1 MESALQSRQMQGNAN
16 NAHTGQVITN
26 LLQVLETDTTCDLGV
41 IIASDLSFLSKLN
54 FLNVPITG
62 SPKKILLLFI
72 FGAKYKS
79 FFTYKF
85 KVEVTLQ

>member
-41 IIASDLSFLSKLN
+41 VIASDLSGSKDVLTCGSKKVN
-54 FLNVPITG
+54 FDVNKPR
-62 SPKKILLLFI
+62 KI
-72 FGAKYKS
+72 GH
-79 FFTYKF
+79 
-85 KVEVTLQ
+85 